1 MTFHFHL
8 KSFQFRLDFRQL
20 SLAPPTVNPYPICEQ
35 DTLKVGDIT
44 LCGENAGQ
52 HIYVPVARGDRQITI
67 TIQTTS
73 RAIQNGMKSPLWNI
87 AVNQIDCPLG
97 VTRSL
102 NVDNAAMNETNVEV
116 AQPAALIENVRSPRT
131 FFSDWFAPPGC
142 MQYHA
147 NPTGVIET
155 FNLNNGVGPYIG
167 NMKYSI
173 CFRRTRFNSAIRY
186 FFSFLIILLLL

>member
-1 MTFHFHL
+1 M
-8 KSFQFRLDFRQL
+8 
-20 SLAPPTVNPYPICEQ
+20 
-35 DTLKVGDIT
+35 GDIT

-67 TIQTTS
+67 TIQTSS
-73 RAIQNGMKSPLWNI
+73 RAMQNGLKTPLWNI

-97 VTRSL
+97 MTRSL
-102 NVDNAAMNETNVEV
+102 KSDNVALNETKFEL
-116 AQPAALIENVRSPRT
+116 ARPAGVIENVRGPRT

-142 MQYHA
+142 LQFHP

-167 NMKYSI
+167 NMQYSI
-173 CFRRTRFNSAIRY
+173 CFRRTRLNTAVRY
-186 FFSFLIILLLL
+186 SNIIYLIFFVNTIFSC